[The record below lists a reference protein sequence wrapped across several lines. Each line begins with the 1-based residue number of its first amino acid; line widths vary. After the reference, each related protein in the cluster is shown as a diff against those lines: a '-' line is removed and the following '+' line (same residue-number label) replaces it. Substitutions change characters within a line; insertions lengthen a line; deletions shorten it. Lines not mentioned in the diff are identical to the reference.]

1 MKSFKIIIA
10 GLDYAGKTS
19 SIIALRQ
26 KYNFY
31 EQVKNLKPTIKIEY
45 NTFDFLNE
53 YEINLWDMGGQAK
66 YRKMYLDRPAYF
78 EDTNYIY
85 YYIDIQ
91 DIEKITT
98 SIDYLKELLNI
109 FRDLEYE
116 NEIIIC
122 IHKYDPKLR
131 RDKIVLDRIRDI
143 KNQLNSIPDFEFKF
157 FRTSIFDIAS
167 LSKAISYSLNKLIDL
182 KALDLALKSLM
193 RKFNG
198 NYAVLYTEDGVILVD
213 SYREILDSMQY
224 EQDIKENISHDLVL
238 IQKLKDDN
246 VDFSERVDYN
256 DDVIEYLKKY
266 DINGNSF
273 FLKMNT
279 PNLEEEGI
287 NLLKQNFKN
296 FEKNIKE
303 VI

>member
-31 EQVKNLKPTIKIEY
+31 EKVKNLKPTIKIEY

-66 YRKMYLDRPAYF
+66 YRKMYLDRPTYF
-78 EDTNYIY
+78 EDTNYLY

-91 DIEKITT
+91 DENKIPT
-98 SIDYLKELLNI
+98 SINYLKELLSI
-109 FRDLEYE
+109 FRDLEYS

-143 KNQLNSIPDFEFKF
+143 KEQLSQISDFEFKF

-167 LSKAISYSLNKLIDL
+167 LSKAISYTLNKLIDL
-182 KALDLALKSLM
+182 KVLDLTLKSLM
-193 RKFNG
+193 RKFKG
-198 NYAVLYTEDGVILVD
+198 NYAVLYTDDGVILVD
-213 SYREILDSMQY
+213 SYRKVLDSMQY
-224 EQDIKENISHDLVL
+224 EQQIKEKISQDLVL

-246 VDFSERVDYN
+246 VEFSERVDYN
-256 DDVIEYLKKY
+256 DTVIEYLKKY
-266 DINGNSF
+266 DINENTF
-273 FLKMNT
+273 YLKMNT
-279 PNLEEEGI
+279 PNLDEDGI

-296 FEKNIKE
+296 FETDLRDIL
-303 VI
+303 